1 MVARESPEMCLRFP
15 IAPFD
20 SLRCDEHSAVV
31 HTCHL
36 VLREVTLSVK
46 EDTFLFCIP
55 LHRFASVGIVETL
68 IGIGNKFFRIFMA
81 GTCGHTFDLQS
92 EQTIERVKVM

>member
-1 MVARESPEMCLRFP
+1 MVARESPEMCL
-15 IAPFD
+15 
-20 SLRCDEHSAVV
+20 
-31 HTCHL
+31 
-36 VLREVTLSVK
+36 
-46 EDTFLFCIP
+46 
-55 LHRFASVGIVETL
+55 SVGIVETL